1 MMNVES
7 SDLIGKSMRLPVD
20 VVDYVEEQ
28 PGDTFTAKFVNLVR
42 EVRDGDQERAEHLAW
57 YESTIEA
64 NRQKIAK
71 QNQEIYQIQRV
82 LLHLHHAVDEI
93 DKLPFT

>member
-1 MMNVES
+1 MIFSN
-7 SDLIGKSMRLPVD
+7 DLVTKSMRLPPD
-20 VVDYVEEQ
+20 IVDYIEQ
-28 PGDTFTAKFVNLVR
+28 QEGDTFTAKFIDLVY
-42 EVRDGDQERAEHLAW
+42 EIMNGDKQRAENLAW

-64 NRQKIAK
+64 SRQKIAK

>member
-1 MMNVES
+1 MIFSN
-7 SDLIGKSMRLPVD
+7 DLVTKSMRLPPD
-20 VVDYVEEQ
+20 IVEYIEQ
-28 PGDTFTAKFVNLVR
+28 QEGDTFTAKFIDLVY
-42 EVRDGDQERAEHLAW
+42 EIMNGDKQRAENLAW

-82 LLHLHHAVDEI
+82 LLHLHHAVD
-93 DKLPFT
+93 

>member
-1 MMNVES
+1 MIFSN
-7 SDLIGKSMRLPVD
+7 DLVTKSMRLPLD
-20 VVDYVEEQ
+20 IVEYIEQ
-28 PGDTFTAKFVNLVR
+28 QEGDTFTAKFIDLVY
-42 EVRDGDQERAEHLAW
+42 EIMNGDKQRAENLAW

-71 QNQEIYQIQRV
+71 QNEEIYQIQRV
-82 LLHLHHAVDEI
+82 LMHLHHAVDEI

>member
-1 MMNVES
+1 MIFSN
-7 SDLIGKSMRLPVD
+7 DLVTKSMRLPPD
-20 VVDYVEEQ
+20 IVEYIEQ
-28 PGDTFTAKFVNLVR
+28 QEGDTFTAKFIDLVY
-42 EVRDGDQERAEHLAW
+42 EIMNGDQQRAENLAW

-64 NRQKIAK
+64 NRQKISK

>member
-1 MMNVES
+1 MIFSN
-7 SDLIGKSMRLPVD
+7 DLVTKSMRLPPD
-20 VVDYVEEQ
+20 IVEYIEQ
-28 PGDTFTAKFVNLVR
+28 QEGDTFTAKFIDLVY
-42 EVRDGDQERAEHLAW
+42 EIMNGDKQRAENLAW
-57 YESTIEA
+57 YVSTIEA

>member
-1 MMNVES
+1 MIFSN
-7 SDLIGKSMRLPVD
+7 DLVTKSMRLPPD
-20 VVDYVEEQ
+20 IVEYIEQ
-28 PGDTFTAKFVNLVR
+28 QEGDTFTAKFIDLVY
-42 EVRDGDQERAEHLAW
+42 EIMNGDKQRAENLAW

-64 NRQKIAK
+64 NRHKIDK

>member
-1 MMNVES
+1 MIFSN
-7 SDLIGKSMRLPVD
+7 DLVTKSMRLPPD
-20 VVDYVEEQ
+20 IVEYIEQ
-28 PGDTFTAKFVNLVR
+28 QEGDTFTSKLVTLLR
-42 EVRDGDQERAEHLAW
+42 EVRDGDQERAENLAW

>member
-1 MMNVES
+1 MIYSN
-7 SDLIGKSMRLPVD
+7 DLVTKSMRLPPD
-20 VVDYVEEQ
+20 IVEYIEQ
-28 PGDTFTAKFVNLVR
+28 QEGDTFTAKFIDLVY
-42 EVRDGDQERAEHLAW
+42 EIMNGDKQRAENLAW

-82 LLHLHHAVDEI
+82 LMHLHHAVDEI

>member
-1 MMNVES
+1 MIFSN
-7 SDLIGKSMRLPVD
+7 DLVTKSMRLPPDIVE
-20 VVDYVEEQ
+20 YVEQQ
-28 PGDTFTAKFVNLVR
+28 PGDTFTSKLVTLLR
-42 EVRDGDQERAEHLAW
+42 EVRDGDQERAENLAW

-64 NRQKIAK
+64 NRQKIEK